1 MPRTRQ
7 LRIDSPARAAAAPP
21 RRARHALAALAL
33 LAGACLQM
41 GGAPAHAQA
50 APDGAAELSALSQRW
65 LDAAVQQGLGGAN
78 LPLRMEVSVGALDP
92 RLRLAAC
99 NRVEPYLPA
108 GSRLWGRTR
117 LGLRCVDGASQWNV
131 YLPVTVKAFGPA
143 WVLTGNVNS
152 GAVLTAADAAEA
164 EVDWAAEPAAVVA
177 NPDAWVG
184 QVATRHLIAGQAVRQ
199 NMVKPADMFK
209 AGAQVRVV
217 AQGPGYSV
225 VSSGQ
230 AMTAGA
236 PGQNIRI
243 RMANG
248 RVIGGIVSEDGT
260 VEAAL

>member
-1 MPRTRQ
+1 MSLPLFTPL
-7 LRIDSPARAAAAPP
+7 LRLSR
-21 RRARHALAALAL
+21 ALAL
-33 LAGACLQM
+33 RTAAVLWLGLAMGAGA
-41 GGAPAHAQA
+41 GAQQAQPGADPAA
-50 APDGAAELSALSQRW
+50 DLGALSQRW
-65 LDAAVQQGLGGAN
+65 LDTAVQQGLGGAN
-78 LPLRMEVSVGALDP
+78 LPLRMEVTVGALDS

-117 LGLRCVDGASQWNV
+117 LGLRCVDGSSLWNV

-143 WVLTGNVNS
+143 WVLTGNVAS
-152 GAVLTAADAAEA
+152 GAVLSASDAAEA
-164 EVDWAAEPAAVVA
+164 EVDWAAESAAVVA

-184 QVATRHLIAGQAVRQ
+184 QIATRHLVAGQAVRQ
-199 NMVKPADMFK
+199 NMVKAPALFK

-217 AQGPGYSV
+217 AQGPGYAV

-236 PGQNIRI
+236 VGQNIRI
-243 RMANG
+243 RMGNG

-260 VEAAL
+260 VEATL

>member
-1 MPRTRQ
+1 MFHRPIPDCATAPTRAV
-7 LRIDSPARAAAAPP
+7 LSASRRAAAT
-21 RRARHALAALAL
+21 LAL
-33 LAGACLQM
+33 FACTWAATASL
-41 GGAPAHAQA
+41 PAHAQA
-50 APDGAAELSALSQRW
+50 APDGAAELAALSQRW
-65 LDAAVQQGLGGAN
+65 LDTAVQQGLGGAN
-78 LPLRMEVSVGALDP
+78 LPLRMEVTVGALDP

-131 YLPVTVKAFGPA
+131 FLPVTVKAFGPA
-143 WVLTGNVNS
+143 WVLTGNVMS

-164 EVDWAAEPAAVVA
+164 EVDWAAEQVAVVA
-177 NPDAWVG
+177 NQDAWVG
-184 QVATRHLIAGQAVRQ
+184 QIATRHLVAGQAVRQ

-230 AMTAGA
+230 AMSAGT
-236 PGQNIRI
+236 PGHNIRI